1 MRCNLIRVFQIAL
14 VISLFAPS
22 GFAQTTSGQQP
33 PQWAYSGDAGP
44 THWGALDT
52 GFSTCTTGTQQSP
65 VDLREVRLAQLAP
78 VKVDWE
84 RFTPT
89 VVNNG
94 HTIQVNTD
102 GKGSMV
108 LDGTAYTLLQFHF
121 HHYSEHT
128 INGRHYPL
136 EAHFVH
142 RAEDG
147 TLGVLAVFFREGQ
160 ANPALQK
167 IWDMAPLQV
176 GERTG
181 HKKFKPNALLPRD
194 RRYFRY
200 EGSLTTP
207 PCTQSVH
214 WVVFSRP
221 LELSKAQ
228 LEAFSRLY
236 PDNYRPIQPTN
247 RRFILHSQ

>member
-1 MRCNLIRVFQIAL
+1 MRYNIIRTILIGFGTILLAL
-14 VISLFAPS
+14 PGYARSAEN
-22 GFAQTTSGQQP
+22 GHTSK
-33 PQWAYSGDAGP
+33 WAYNGDAGP

-52 GFSTCTTGTQQSP
+52 AFSTCATGTQQSP
-65 VDLREVRLAQLAP
+65 VDLRKVRLAQLTP

-89 VVNNG
+89 VINNG

-142 RAEDG
+142 QAEDG

-176 GERTG
+176 GERAAR
-181 HKKFKPNALLPRD
+181 KKFKPNALLPRD

-214 WVVFSRP
+214 WVVFSQP

-236 PDNYRPIQPTN
+236 PDNYRPIQPIN